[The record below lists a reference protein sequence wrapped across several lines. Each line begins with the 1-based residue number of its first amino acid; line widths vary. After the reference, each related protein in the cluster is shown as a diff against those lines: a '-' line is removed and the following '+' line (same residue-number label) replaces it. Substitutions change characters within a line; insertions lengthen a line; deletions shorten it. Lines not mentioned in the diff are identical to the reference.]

1 MTINKTKL
9 VIGVTAIIAIAIV
22 FYLLFI
28 AVDGTVFFESDAAVY
43 YYNIEVK
50 GLHNYTSFGVTDIIV
65 PIPMKNSEQV
75 FSDEEL
81 QYKSFGDWKSV
92 LVVAKEGKMLAFQTT
107 KTNLT
112 NINAS
117 FKKYVNYS
125 IDAENPLKNALL
137 YPVSNETA
145 VNYTTYVYIDPKIE
159 SKLSN
164 NNSITLEITLYIEG
178 EAARSERV
186 YQYRVDVRENIPE
199 GIKGPILV
207 KAWIYS

>member
-1 MTINKTKL
+1 MAINKTKL

-28 AVDGTVFFESDAAVY
+28 STEGTVFFENDAAVY

-50 GLHNYTSFGVTDIIV
+50 GLDNYTSFGATDIIV
-65 PIPMKNSEQV
+65 PIPMKNGEQI

-92 LVVAKEGKMLAFQTT
+92 LVVAKEGKMLAFQTI

-112 NINAS
+112 NINAR
-117 FKKYVNYS
+117 FEKYVNYS
-125 IDAENPLKNALL
+125 INIENPLKEALL
-137 YPVSNETA
+137 YPASNETS
-145 VNYTTYVYIDPKIE
+145 VNYTTFVYIDPKLQTQ
-159 SKLSN
+159 LSN
-164 NNSITLEITLYIEG
+164 SSITFEITLYGEG
-178 EAARSERV
+178 EMAYSKRIGK
-186 YQYRVDVRENIPE
+186 YRVDVHENIPD

-207 KAWIYS
+207 KAWIFS